1 MNYYHDKFK
10 IRQQTFTLF
19 AAPANSFLHF
29 KGVSSTFTGE
39 RRPKEDHIFEAL
51 GNTDELSSA
60 IG

>member
-1 MNYYHDKFK
+1 MNYYYDKFASK
-10 IRQQTFTLF
+10 YSPLF

-29 KGVSSTFTGE
+29 IGVSSTFTGE